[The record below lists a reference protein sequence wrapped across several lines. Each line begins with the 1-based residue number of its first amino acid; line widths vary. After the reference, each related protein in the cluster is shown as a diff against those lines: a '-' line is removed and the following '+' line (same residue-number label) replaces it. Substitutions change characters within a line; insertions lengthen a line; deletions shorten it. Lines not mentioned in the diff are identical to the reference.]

1 MILSIHFIDKELNLI
16 ELYFIFKLDLKIGE
30 KQEGITGSK
39 NGDLTVSFGGQG
51 RACNPWVFF
60 LA

>member
-1 MILSIHFIDKELNLI
+1 MTLI
-16 ELYFIFKLDLKIGE
+16 TIFSFFKLDLKIGE

>member
-1 MILSIHFIDKELNLI
+1 MTLI
-16 ELYFIFKLDLKIGE
+16 TTIFSFFKLDLKIGE

-51 RACNPWVFF
+51 RACNLWVFF